1 MPMGAPPGSGPPA
14 VTVVTPAYNVAAY
27 IGEAVDSVLG
37 QTFGDFEY
45 IVIDDGSTDA
55 TVEVARQ
62 HAGDDPRIRLVPG
75 EHRGASAAR
84 NIGIRES
91 KARYIAFLDSDDRW
105 HPDFLRRQIAL
116 LESLPPEAGGVFCRS
131 RMVLENGRP
140 VFFQWQRAGRYDFD
154 DFLVGGNPARNGSTL
169 LLRRSCFEDVGVFEE
184 NTTHVEDVEMWLR
197 IAHGSKTPVLW
208 ASRHFLVDLRLR
220 PGSTTRDQSGSLA
233 AIDDLLA
240 AQTPRLRRLPAGLA
254 YVRPAVMALKYG
266 VDEELAARW
275 AAQARSAGLGHLLR
289 SNWGLRLLFW
299 DSLTPG
305 GRQSVRSLQA
315 SARETVKNA
324 NRRVRRGVSTG

>member
-1 MPMGAPPGSGPPA
+1 MGIPQASGSPT
-14 VTVVTPAYNVAAY
+14 VTVVTPAYNVEKY

-45 IVIDDGSTDA
+45 IVVDDGSTD
-55 TVEVARQ
+55 TTIEVARK
-62 HAGDDPRIRLVPG
+62 HAAGDPRIRLVPG
-75 EHRGASAAR
+75 GHRGASAAR
-84 NIGIRES
+84 NTGIHAA

-105 HPDFLRRQIAL
+105 HPDFLTRQIAL
-116 LESLPPEAGGVFCRS
+116 LESLPPEVGGVFCRS

-140 VFFQWQRAGRYDFD
+140 IFFQWQRAGRYDFD

-184 NTTHVEDVEMWLR
+184 GTSHVEDAEMWLR

-240 AQTPRLRRLPAGLA
+240 AQTPRLRRLPPGLA
-254 YVRPAVMALKYG
+254 YVHPAVMALKYG
-266 VDEELAARW
+266 VDEDLAGRW
-275 AAQARSAGLGHLLR
+275 TAQARAAGLGHLLR

-299 DSLTPG
+299 DTLPPA
-305 GRQSVRSLQA
+305 GRRSVRSLQS
-315 SARETVKNA
+315 SAREAVKAA
-324 NRRVRRGVSTG
+324 NRRVRRGVGPG